1 MLTALRRIV
10 LEFNQ
15 EAELQLALERL
26 VSQVKLSMNTDC
38 CSVYLADYSSQKFLL
53 TASDGLA
60 KAALGRTSIA
70 FSEGLIGL
78 VGQREEPINIDNA
91 PIHPHFKHTPE
102 VEEDALKAFLG
113 TPIIHQSKVLG
124 VISVQQQDIRHFNE
138 NEEAFL
144 VTLAAQLASA
154 IANAEARGMLGQ
166 KKDHGKWVKQLVGIA
181 GAPGLALSKVV
192 VCQPDADLSTIS
204 LVKSVNSVD
213 ERQRFYQAVL
223 KTRVNFHQMS
233 EQLSSILSDD
243 SLDIFEMYKH
253 LLSSASLADEINAKI
268 DFGWNAESAL
278 KQIIDRY
285 VVQFESLDDVYIRER
300 GSDIRD
306 LGNRLLFNLQ
316 QQQKRHQQLPE
327 KFILVAEDVT
337 ASMLAQYQHKGLQAI
352 VSLSG
357 SNNSHAA
364 ILARALGIP
373 AVMGVDPI
381 PLSQLENQI
390 LIVDGYNGELF
401 IAPDSALQV
410 EYLHLINEE
419 VALTEKV
426 RAAIDLP
433 TITQDGKAVELLLNA
448 GLASG
453 FEHSIRAGATGVGLY
468 RTEIPF
474 LERQSFPTEQEQT
487 QLYKQVLTAFP
498 CQQVTMRTLDVGGDK
513 ALSYFPI
520 KEDNPF
526 LGWRGIRIT
535 LDHPEIFLVQIRAMI
550 RASIGLNNLNIML
563 PMIASVVEV
572 DDALNLINQAYYEL
586 RDELKDELRDELKD
600 DLTSGLTET
609 NDLKIPRPK
618 VGIMLEV
625 PSVIF
630 QLKEL
635 AQRVDFFSVGSNDL
649 TQYLLAVDRN
659 NARVANLYD
668 AYHPAV
674 LRALNMIAQESSKYL
689 VPLSLCG
696 ELAGEPAGAMLLLA
710 MGYDK
715 LSMNPHNIAR
725 IKWVLRH
732 IDYRQTKVIL
742 AHTLTLTTAKQ
753 VHSYLNEQLEN
764 LGLGGFVRAG
774 L

>member
-1 MLTALRRIV
+1 MLTTLRRIV

-15 EAELQLALERL
+15 EAELDTALAQLVLH
-26 VSQVKLSMNTDC
+26 VKQAMKTDC
-38 CSVYLADYSSQKFLL
+38 CSIYLADYSKQSFLL
-53 TASDGLA
+53 KASEGLA
-60 KAALGRTSIA
+60 KEALGRTNIG
-70 FSEGLIGL
+70 FSEGVIGL
-78 VGQREEPINIDNA
+78 VGQREEPINIANA
-91 PIHPHFKHTPE
+91 HLHPHFKKIPH
-102 VEEDALKAFLG
+102 VKEDNLKAFLG

-124 VISVQQQDIRHFNE
+124 IISVQQEQVRNFDE

-154 IANAEARGMLGQ
+154 LANAEARGMLGQ

-181 GAPGLALSKVV
+181 GAPGLALSQAII
-192 VCQPDADLSTIS
+192 CQPDADLSSIS
-204 LVKSVNSVD
+204 LLKANDSQH
-213 ERQRFYQAVL
+213 EKQRFYQAVL
-223 KTRVNFHQMS
+223 KTRVDFQYMS
-233 EQLSSILSDD
+233 EQLAQILSDD

-253 LLSSASLADEINAKI
+253 LLSSASLADEINEKI
-268 DFGWNAESAL
+268 KLGWNAESAL
-278 KQIIDRY
+278 KLIIDRY

-300 GSDIRD
+300 GSDVRD
-306 LGNRLLFNLQ
+306 LGNRILFNLQ
-316 QQQKRHQQLPE
+316 QQQQQGHQKQQLPE
-327 KFILVAEDVT
+327 NFILVAEDVT
-337 ASMLAQYQHKGLQAI
+337 AAMLAQYQHKGLQAI
-352 VSLSG
+352 ISLSG

-373 AVMGVDPI
+373 AIMGVDPI
-381 PLSQLENQI
+381 PLDQLDQQTV
-390 LIVDGYNGELF
+390 IVDGYSGELF
-401 IAPDSALQV
+401 VAPDESLQA
-410 EYLHLINEE
+410 EYQHLISEE
-419 VALTEKV
+419 AVLTEKV
-426 RAAIDLP
+426 RAAVDLP
-433 TITQDGKAVELLLNA
+433 TITQDGKAIELLLNA

-453 FEHSIRAGATGVGLY
+453 FEHSVRSGATGIGLY

-487 QLYKQVLTAFP
+487 QLYKQVLSAFP
-498 CQQVTMRTLDVGGDK
+498 SQQVTMRTLDVGGDK
-513 ALSYFPI
+513 ALPYFPI
-520 KEDNPF
+520 VEENPF

-550 RASIGLNNLNIML
+550 RASINLNNLNIML
-563 PMIASVVEV
+563 PMIASVNEV
-572 DDALNLINQAYYEL
+572 DDALNLINQAYF
-586 RDELKDELRDELKD
+586 ELKDELKD
-600 DLTSGLTET
+600 GLCTVRNE
-609 NDLKIPRPK
+609 KIPRPK

-659 NARVANLYD
+659 NPRVSSLYD

-674 LRALNMIAQESSKYL
+674 LRALNVIAQESSKYL

-696 ELAGEPAGAMLLLA
+696 ELAGEPAGAILLLA

-715 LSMNPHNIAR
+715 LSMNPHNVAR

-732 IDYRQTKVIL
+732 IDYQRSQVIL
-742 AHTLTLTTAKQ
+742 AHALTLSTAKQ
-753 VHSYLNEQLEN
+753 VHGYLNEQLEN

-774 L
+774 M